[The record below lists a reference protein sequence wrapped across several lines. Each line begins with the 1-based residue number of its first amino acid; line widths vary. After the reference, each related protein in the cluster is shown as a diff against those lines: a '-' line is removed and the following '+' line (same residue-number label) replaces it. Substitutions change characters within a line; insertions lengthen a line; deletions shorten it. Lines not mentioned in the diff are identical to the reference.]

1 MKFGICCGIDS
12 AIQALDLGAEYIE
25 LGAVAFNGLEPDW
38 NPLPFVGV
46 PIETT
51 NVFFPGA
58 IKLFG
63 PERTPYEEYAKRAID
78 RAAEVGVKIMV
89 VGSGVSRR
97 APEGSDPATMDAEF
111 ADIVANMQRIA
122 SPYGIAMAPESLT
135 RLETNV
141 GNDLGRLA
149 RLLKERG
156 VAYTADS
163 FHVLKEW
170 EFDTQAEGRGTRDEG
185 RGVKDLGS
193 AQRGEGRGT
202 TDDGPSAA
210 HWAEQIPFAPAH
222 IHIGDLPRNYPK
234 AADPMMQGFA
244 RRIKELGY
252 DGRIS
257 LECSLGELSTGLPS
271 ALKELR
277 TLFG

>member
-12 AIQALDLGAEYIE
+12 AHQALDLGAEYIE

-38 NPLPFVGV
+38 DPLPFVGL

-63 PERTPYEEYAKRAID
+63 DERTPYEEYAKRAIA

-97 APEGSDPATMDAEF
+97 APEGSDAPTMDAEF

-156 VAYTADS
+156 VAFTADS

-170 EFDTQAEGRGTRDEG
+170 EFDTEGEGSGTRDG
-185 RGVKDLGS
+185 
-193 AQRGEGRGT
+193 
-202 TDDGPSAA
+202 GPSAA
-210 HWAEQIPFAPAH
+210 HWEDQIPFAPAH

-244 RRIKELGY
+244 NRIKELGY

-257 LECSLGELSTGLPS
+257 LECSLGELSTGLPA
-271 ALKELR
+271 ALKELHA
-277 TLFG
+277 LFG